1 MWATIAIIFVSLLVG
16 YIISNQKEEKTLSE
30 TWREEHKNNAE
41 NRFMV
46 LPSGGHFQKELCEFL
61 EHSGYL
67 SQPLEENAVA
77 FLRENEKY
85 LIRYFPEEGY
95 IQLLKAY
102 EWTDSEREEIA
113 CNAAATA
120 MQYIRCCKV
129 IVDGDTLLFPSIPI
143 SAHCLTLPPSFP
155 PIWKLWM
162 PQNNVSIRE
171 WKSCH
176 SRINNLRITP
186 GSTRSVEVCLL

>member
-1 MWATIAIIFVSLLVG
+1 MWATIAIKFVSLLVG

-67 SQPLEENAVA
+67 AQPIEENAVA

-129 IVDGDTLLFPSIPI
+129 IVDGDTLLFSIDTYIRTLLDFTTFI
-143 SAHCLTLPPSFP
+143 STYLEIMDAAEQCFDTRVEELSF
-155 PIWKLWM
+155 KNKQLENHAR
-162 PQNNVSIRE
+162 QY
-171 WKSCH
+171 K
-176 SRINNLRITP
+176 
-186 GSTRSVEVCLL
+186 VC

>member
-30 TWREEHKNNAE
+30 TWREKYKNAE
-41 NRFMV
+41 DRVMAI
-46 LPSGGHFQKELCEFL
+46 PSGEHFQKELCEFL
-61 EHSGYL
+61 ERSGYL
-67 SQPLEENAVA
+67 AQPVEENVVA

-113 CNAAATA
+113 SNAAAAA
-120 MQYIRCCKV
+120 MQNIRCCKV
-129 IVDGDTLLFPSIPI
+129 IVDGDTLLFSIDTYIRTLHDFTTFI
-143 SAHCLTLPPSFP
+143 STYLEIMDAAEQCFDTRMEELSFKNKQLENQARQC
-155 PIWKLWM
+155 KL
-162 PQNNVSIRE
+162 
-171 WKSCH
+171 C
-176 SRINNLRITP
+176 
-186 GSTRSVEVCLL
+186 

>member
-16 YIISNQKEEKTLSE
+16 YIISNKKEEKTLSE
-30 TWREEHKNNAE
+30 TWREEHKNNVE
-41 NRFMV
+41 NRFIV

-67 SQPLEENAVA
+67 VQPIEENVVA

-102 EWTDSEREEIA
+102 EWTDSERDSLQCCGNSHAIHSVLQSNCRWRYTPFFHRYLYPHIA
-113 CNAAATA
+113 
-120 MQYIRCCKV
+120 
-129 IVDGDTLLFPSIPI
+129 
-143 SAHCLTLPPSFP
+143 
-155 PIWKLWM
+155 
-162 PQNNVSIRE
+162 
-171 WKSCH
+171 
-176 SRINNLRITP
+176 
-186 GSTRSVEVCLL
+186 